1 MPPTEPSSTAGTDP
15 AATIR
20 LRECRGCGLLQRL
33 PPLASGATA
42 ACSRCD
48 QVRVRRRS
56 DPQGR
61 ALAMAVTGLC
71 LFLLATQMP
80 FMTIDL
86 RGRQLTT
93 ALISGAEQLSDNGL
107 WELSIVIIGTTLV
120 APFAKLVAMI
130 WVLIGVRLREP
141 PRHLLL
147 VFRWV
152 ERLSPWAM
160 VEVFLLGVFVAYTK
174 LVDLASIELGGAVYA
189 LGALMLAMAAADMA
203 LDPEA
208 VWSGLQRKGVT
219 ARAIEPIDEAS
230 ATGEHGLI
238 GCDCCGL
245 VNRPAP
251 SCARCGASLHRRK
264 PDSLQRC
271 LALLLAAAV
280 LYVPANLLPVMTVI
294 SLGRGQPSTILSG
307 VEELASSGMWPL
319 AALVFVASITVPVLK
334 LASLTWLLISS
345 YRGTFARLRQRTRL
359 YRVIEVIGR
368 WSMIDVFM
376 VSILTALVRM
386 GALASVRPGPGV
398 LSFCAVVILT
408 MVAAMVFDTRL
419 MWDRADAARSL
430 AAHPG
435 VPV

>member
-1 MPPTEPSSTAGTDP
+1 MPPTESFSPAATDP
-15 AATIR
+15 AASIR

-42 ACSRCD
+42 ACARCD
-48 QVRVRRRS
+48 QVLVRRRS

-61 ALAMAVTGLC
+61 TLALALTGLC
-71 LFLLATQMP
+71 LFVLATQMP

-86 RGRQLTT
+86 RGRELTT
-93 ALISGAEQLSDNGL
+93 ELISGPEQLGDNGL
-107 WELSIVIIGTTLV
+107 WEL
-120 APFAKLVAMI
+120 
-130 WVLIGVRLREP
+130 VLIGVRLRAP
-141 PRHLLL
+141 PRHLLV

-174 LVDLASIELGGAVYA
+174 LVDLASIQVGGAVYA

-208 VWSGLQRKGVT
+208 VWSALQRKGVT

-230 ATGEHGLI
+230 AMGEHDLI
-238 GCDCCGL
+238 GCECCGL
-245 VNRPAP
+245 VNHPAP
-251 SCARCGASLHRRK
+251 SCARCGANLHRRK

-280 LYVPANLLPVMTVI
+280 LYLPANLLPVMTVI

-307 VEELASSGMWPL
+307 VMELAASGMWPL
-319 AALVFVASITVPVLK
+319 AGLVFVASITVPVLK
-334 LASLTWLLISS
+334 LASLAWLLISS
-345 YRGTFARLRQRTRL
+345 YRGTFTRLRQRTKL
-359 YRVIEVIGR
+359 YRAIEVIGR

-386 GALASVRPGPGV
+386 GALATVRPGLGV

-408 MVAAMVFDTRL
+408 MVAAMMFDTRV
-419 MWDRADAARSL
+419 MWDRADARRSEG
-430 AAHPG
+430 AA
-435 VPV
+435 